1 MLKLTFLEIK
11 IVKLKNQKKTLEK
24 FHKNQN
30 KVKIYFN
37 KKFCNTLVNSSIR
50 VLNKSRKVA

>member
-1 MLKLTFLEIK
+1 MLKLTFLKIK
-11 IVKLKNQKKTLEK
+11 NVKLKNQKKTLEK

-37 KKFCNTLVNSSIR
+37 KKFYYTLVNSLTK
-50 VLNKSRKVA
+50 VLNKSQKVA